1 MVSVVVRCSYSTFTL
16 CIAMKVGVANNE
28 VLNQSLIFGD
38 FDSKLYE
45 SNRRMMAQ
53 VVRRLM
59 AFLASSMAYNHSK
72 AHNILMIMFN
82 LC

>member
-1 MVSVVVRCSYSTFTL
+1 
-16 CIAMKVGVANNE
+16 MKVGVANNE

-45 SNRRMMAQ
+45 SNQRMMAQ
-53 VVRRLM
+53 VVRTLM
-59 AFLASSMAYNHSK
+59 PFLASSMAYNHSK
-72 AHNILMIMFN
+72 AQNILMIMFN

>member
-1 MVSVVVRCSYSTFTL
+1 
-16 CIAMKVGVANNE
+16 MKVGVANNE

-45 SNRRMMAQ
+45 FKWRMMAQ
-53 VVRRLM
+53 VVRKLM
-59 AFLASSMAYNHSK
+59 PFLAFSMAYNYSR

>member
-1 MVSVVVRCSYSTFTL
+1 MYFKPNLLVLVVVRCSYSIFTL

-45 SNRRMMAQ
+45 
-53 VVRRLM
+53 
-59 AFLASSMAYNHSK
+59 FK
-72 AHNILMIMFN
+72 
-82 LC
+82 